1 MPQPWALCGLQLEVE
16 VYPRSLLLP
25 FRPAWPPGREVPP
38 SLGSEDSPG
47 SGHCWVGRGPW
58 ARPCLGRWVAPE
70 MPAGVG
76 LGRVPVALSPGSLCP
91 PHFPSSHLQPVS
103 VPLTLPPE
111 SLQPRA
117 PQHWR
122 RVHVCAPQVCVRVAG
137 MRDAGDD
144 GHARACTSSSSSAHR
159 RAWRRHVCGVPILC
173 VSMQE
178 TMYV

>member
-1 MPQPWALCGLQLEVE
+1 
-16 VYPRSLLLP
+16 
-25 FRPAWPPGREVPP
+25 
-38 SLGSEDSPG
+38 
-47 SGHCWVGRGPW
+47 
-58 ARPCLGRWVAPE
+58 

-91 PHFPSSHLQPVS
+91 LPHFPSSHLQPVS

-117 PQHWR
+117 RQYWQCVP
-122 RVHVCAPQVCVRVAG
+122 VCAPRVCVHVAG

-144 GHARACTSSSSSAHR
+144 GHARARTSSSAHR

-173 VSMQE
+173 VSVQE
-178 TMYV
+178 TMYLCVKVLE